1 MKMKKIKAEIK
12 FNEKIFFVALALAT
26 ILLPSAAFA
35 AITIGSASFNKAVV
49 YEQEEVVFS
58 VAIVSDNDV
67 GSATVEIKNT
77 TLDLMNTSYKN
88 YTLSRVGAATNG
100 NWIYFFK
107 LGPGIYQL
115 KQVMATDNASVSAFR
130 NYEQSTIA
138 FKVLSSTTTTTTTSA
153 AATTTTTT
161 TTTTATETATTTTS
175 TATSEEGNVFQR
187 LVQKFFDDASKISFS
202 NPLSIIYFLANPL
215 LLLIIAGILSMGII
229 IYFVVSMGRKP
240 KPENGEQQQP
250 EDQSGQT

>member
-1 MKMKKIKAEIK
+1 MIFEAECFIAGLK
-12 FNEKIFFVALALAT
+12 
-26 ILLPSAAFA
+26 
-35 AITIGSASFNKAVV
+35 
-49 YEQEEVVFS
+49 
-58 VAIVSDNDV
+58 
-67 GSATVEIKNT
+67 
-77 TLDLMNTSYKN
+77 TSLGWIMAESK
-88 YTLSRVGAATNG
+88 TPFDTN
-100 NWIYFFK
+100 
-107 LGPGIYQL
+107 
-115 KQVMATDNASVSAFR
+115 
-130 NYEQSTIA
+130 
-138 FKVLSSTTTTTTTSA
+138 SSTTTTTGG
-153 AATTTTTT
+153 TTTT